1 MSSEHI
7 YRYFN
12 ANHDY
17 KPTKFDIVGGIEP
30 VDYITDFADLSES
43 DLNELN
49 QYTSPERIGGSDSV
63 AVNDI
68 IIIGAHDIPS
78 GFIKSASTAEDRL
91 LKMFGKFNTKIYR
104 PMEKVKI
111 IKIKTKSPTATKKS
125 RGSKKDSKKEKNVSK
140 RSKGAKQSRKKQP
153 AKRSKGGRYDS
164 DESETT
170 NVFETDEML
179 GGCMGGND
187 GSDSDAT
194 SVESDSSNSDNNV
207 SSDNTDNTDN
217 IDKVFG
223 GIDYTDDTDD
233 TVVGDNVISDEEDA
247 AAFESLVMAGGY
259 NNFNDIEQNNHDDM
273 DLSQFLI

>member
-17 KPTKFDIVGGIEP
+17 RPTKFDIVGGIEP

-43 DLNELN
+43 DYVEIDR
-49 QYTSPERIGGSDSV
+49 YTSQDRVVNGGSDSADV
-63 AVNDI
+63 DNI
-68 IIIGAHDIPS
+68 IIIGAHDLTS

-179 GGCMGGND
+179 GGCMGGIN
-187 GSDSDAT
+187 GSDSDTT
-194 SVESDSSNSDNNV
+194 SVDSDSSNSDNNV
-207 SSDNTDNTDN
+207 SSDNTDST
-217 IDKVFG
+217 DKVFG
-223 GIDYTDDTDD
+223 GIDNENDI
-233 TVVGDNVISDEEDA
+233 VENDNVISDEEDA

-259 NNFNDIEQNNHDDM
+259 NNFNDTEQNNHDDM